1 MHGKAGSLVL
11 VFMSTS
17 RLSGGCSGETIHY
30 DDDDDDHDGDENGV
44 EDEDDDQDGDE
55 DDDHDGDEDG
65 VEDEDDG
72 QDGESGIE
80 MRAALLDTKK
90 FVTT

>member
-1 MHGKAGSLVL
+1 
-11 VFMSTS
+11 MSTS

-30 DDDDDDHDGDENGV
+30 D
-44 EDEDDDQDGDE
+44 EDDDDQDVDEDGIEDE

>member
-1 MHGKAGSLVL
+1 
-11 VFMSTS
+11 MSTS
-17 RLSGGCSGETIHY
+17 RLSGGCSGETIHQ
-30 DDDDDDHDGDENGV
+30 
-44 EDEDDDQDGDE
+44 DEDDDDQDVDEDGIEDE

-90 FVTT
+90 IVTT